1 MGYRRYWLRKARW
14 SFGMAMWF
22 FKLFLRDLLNAI
34 A

>member
-14 SFGMAMWF
+14 SLRMAMSF
-22 FKLFLRDLLNAI
+22 FKMFLRDLLNVI